1 MVTARKGTYEI
12 CRIFNFTPLFSTY
25 VTVPRRPRTPMR
37 TDTRTHTRARA
48 RTIRHACTH
57 REAYGRCI
65 VIRRNDCTSWCTS
78 LCNRCASLSAITCVS
93 TTVKARMCT
102 GCNSIYLQARV
113 TYVRCVNGVSF
124 KRIFFFLAT
133 RIKPWLRRNLHSK
146 ISLWRISSLKSR
158 RAILRPNFKL
168 SVVFEYPLSN

>member
-1 MVTARKGTYEI
+1 MKFIGYLISRLLFQRTSRYRAKTR
-12 CRIFNFTPLFSTY
+12 TPLCE
-25 VTVPRRPRTPMR
+25 R
-37 TDTRTHTRARA
+37 TRTHMRA

-102 GCNSIYLQARV
+102 GCNSIYLHSARNIH
-113 TYVRCVNGVSF
+113 TIRYINDVSF
-124 KRIFFFLAT
+124 RGIFLSFSRAAPETVGIFIT
-133 RIKPWLRRNLHSK
+133 K
-146 ISLWRISSLKSR
+146 IAKSPSCNHEIAVWHNSPR
-158 RAILRPNFKL
+158 VIIFA
-168 SVVFEYPLSN
+168 YPLLFAN

>member
-1 MVTARKGTYEI
+1 MFGNCTYEKE
-12 CRIFNFTPLFSTY
+12 RIKFVGYLISRLLFQCTSRY
-25 VTVPRRPRTPMR
+25 REDPYTPMW
-37 TDTRTHTRARA
+37 TDTHTRARTHTRGRA

-102 GCNSIYLQARV
+102 GCNSIYLPAHG

-124 KRIFFFLAT
+124 RQIFLFFSHVLET
-133 RIKPWLRRNLHSK
+133 SCRNLSQL
-146 ISLWRISSLKSR
+146 SSRCDLTSVRI
-158 RAILRPNFKL
+158 
-168 SVVFEYPLSN
+168 VFGVT